1 MCASKKS
8 VRERLLVDAVIIKA
22 VKSMALPQCV
32 RECVKCLAR
41 GANLEELKS
50 TRQGA
55 FVAAVPGLICL
66 CLNGHTHTHW
76 ESWERAAGPYH
87 SRLYGKIQPQAQRER
102 WETQTYSFGNSHSLV
117 LPTKHDTSFIMPH
130 YSLVGITFLL
140 ACCGFVLLLKL
151 LPQRSA
157 PAIIAPQ
164 QMHLLHWSSGKKVS
178 GKHIHVNTHQ
188 I

>member
-55 FVAAVPGLICL
+55 FVAAVPGLICPRL
-66 CLNGHTHTHW
+66 SGHTHILR
-76 ESWERAAGPYH
+76 ELRAGTRPI
-87 SRLYGKIQPQAQRER
+87 SLQAIWKATTTGTQRER
-102 WETQTYSFGNSHSLV
+102 DGDANIYFRNTHSLI
-117 LPTKHDTSFIMPH
+117 LPTKHDTFFIVPC

-151 LPQRSA
+151 LPQLSA
-157 PAIIAPQ
+157 QAIITPQ
-164 QMHLLHWSSGKKVS
+164 QCTFPSPEHW
-178 GKHIHVNTHQ
+178 
-188 I
+188 